1 MDSEDKLFWFIA
13 IFFVIALTTIAVI
26 FIPLSIQKEKAF
38 INLYNAAAKGEASGV
53 IIQIGSQ
60 SK

>member
-1 MDSEDKLFWFIA
+1 MDSEDKFFIFLAVFVVVA
-13 IFFVIALTTIAVI
+13 ITILCAI
-26 FIPLSIQKEKAF
+26 FIPLSIQKEKAT

-53 IIQIGSQ
+53 IIKLGD